1 MDKNLE
7 IEIKKNLKEKRNYE
21 DVTVNSYFKRLS
33 DLFDYYSGIEPTKI
47 TRQQVTKYALALKR
61 QEKSA
66 SLIRSLIYACDFFF
80 QEMNGIKHGRYGV
93 PLPIE
98 REKEIEFFNQEDI
111 IQLIE
116 SKTNIKHKSIITLMY
131 ACGLTTTEIQALK
144 LKHVR
149 SKEKLPIIQVYDKNN
164 KLNRKVR
171 LPKKII
177 PLLAEYYKEYKPT
190 EWFFYSSEGQHKQY
204 GRSSIN
210 NIVKDGV
217 KKLGLS
223 QELNPK
229 SVTLSYMKHLTD
241 LGVPLINI
249 LMNNGLTSYTT
260 YGEYAKLI
268 FGTKE
273 VEFSPYEKM
282 INENVQSNEFQE
294 LEDLLF
300 KVKTDIE
307 SNYLLEGIQC
317 FRIGAL
323 RAGVIFIWSAA
334 IWKIHNLIIEKST
347 LKEIN
352 EEISKLDKSNKKIKV
367 VESFQHYKDDTVL
380 HLTEKI
386 GLFDKQEKNELI
398 NICLGLRNKCGHP
411 TNFKPEIHRVNSF
424 VENIINL
431 VYGKYDT

>member
-1 MDKNLE
+1 
-7 IEIKKNLKEKRNYE
+7 
-21 DVTVNSYFKRLS
+21 
-33 DLFDYYSGIEPTKI
+33 
-47 TRQQVTKYALALKR
+47 
-61 QEKSA
+61 
-66 SLIRSLIYACDFFF
+66 
-80 QEMNGIKHGRYGV
+80 
-93 PLPIE
+93 
-98 REKEIEFFNQEDI
+98 
-111 IQLIE
+111 
-116 SKTNIKHKSIITLMY
+116 
-131 ACGLTTTEIQALK
+131 
-144 LKHVR
+144 
-149 SKEKLPIIQVYDKNN
+149 
-164 KLNRKVR
+164 
-171 LPKKII
+171 
-177 PLLAEYYKEYKPT
+177 
-190 EWFFYSSEGQHKQY
+190 
-204 GRSSIN
+204 
-210 NIVKDGV
+210 
-217 KKLGLS
+217 
-223 QELNPK
+223 
-229 SVTLSYMKHLTD
+229 MKHLTD

-249 LMNNGLTSYTT
+249 LMNNGLTSYRT

-282 INENVQSNEFQE
+282 VDENIQSNDFTE
-294 LEDLLF
+294 LEGLLF

-347 LKEIN
+347 FKDIN
-352 EEISKLDKSNKKIKV
+352 EEISKLDKSNKKIKT
-367 VESFQHYKDDTVL
+367 VESFQHYKDETVL

-424 VENIINL
+424 VENIINV